1 MNFFSAGPG
10 PVRPSIHP
18 GAAQQRRLQQL
29 HRSAQVI
36 VDQVFI
42 VIIITLYLH
51 LKSIYYYYI
60 CNCSLI
66 ETSLWPSLS
75 VRRSIGRSVIILH
88 WVSSLPTLLSE
99 NLLLNEQGQ
108 LVGFKFTGKLMI
120 SRWFTTNYV
129 WNTRNMAEI
138 LLLNTV
144 FAVSNSLY
152 WVYSEMWEWK
162 EKEVE
167 DGREGG
173 WKTLLVLV

>member
-1 MNFFSAGPG
+1 MRVASEVTLISIIPNLTKMNFFSAGPG

-66 ETSLWPSLS
+66 ETSL
-75 VRRSIGRSVIILH
+75 
-88 WVSSLPTLLSE
+88 
-99 NLLLNEQGQ
+99 
-108 LVGFKFTGKLMI
+108 
-120 SRWFTTNYV
+120 
-129 WNTRNMAEI
+129 
-138 LLLNTV
+138 
-144 FAVSNSLY
+144 
-152 WVYSEMWEWK
+152 
-162 EKEVE
+162 
-167 DGREGG
+167 
-173 WKTLLVLV
+173 